1 MAEGESPPLGDG
13 PELQRR
19 WRASTRG
26 GAGVGGV
33 ACRVDGAEQ
42 SEAQQGSP
50 RSARLL
56 LGSVLW
62 ATLSWVLIA
71 SARRARVQ
79 AEIIVGRILLKL
91 LRWRDAGTRSEWTPT
106 VSPAPSLAV
115 AHLDRFTEAVN

>member
-13 PELQRR
+13 PELRRR

-79 AEIIVGRILLKL
+79 AEIDLILHELKTQVQIAQVQTATPL
-91 LRWRDAGTRSEWTPT
+91 FIICIILSKPIASLVKWR
-106 VSPAPSLAV
+106 L
-115 AHLDRFTEAVN
+115 

>member
-1 MAEGESPPLGDG
+1 MAEVESPPLGDG
-13 PELQRR
+13 PELRRR
-19 WRASTRG
+19 WRASTQG
-26 GAGVGGV
+26 SAGVWGV
-33 ACRVDGAEQ
+33 ACRVDGAVQ

-62 ATLSWVLIA
+62 ATLRWVLIA
-71 SARRARVQ
+71 SARRTRVQ
-79 AEIIVGRILLKL
+79 AEIIVGRILLKV

-106 VSPAPSLAV
+106 VSAAPSLAV